1 MPITP
6 TAVFRSPVLLGH
18 DSGNH
23 VERAARIAAI
33 DRELERRG
41 LLANRPL
48 PAFEPATGAQIEAA
62 HAPDHLA
69 ALEAFAQAGG
79 GWIDHD
85 TVMRP
90 DSLDV
95 ARRAAGAGIAAIDGI
110 LEGTFDRAFAIAR
123 PPGHHAT
130 RNQSMGFCLLNTVA
144 IAAAHAR
151 SRGIG
156 RVAIIDWD
164 VHHGNGTQDIFY
176 RDNTVLYCSLHQW
189 GRGFYPG
196 TGSATE
202 TGTGPGE
209 GFTVNVPLAAG
220 TGGEA
225 FLTAL
230 RTCIVPAVNAF
241 RPDLLLVSAGY
252 DAHEDDPIG
261 GMGLNDVAYNNLS
274 RETIELA
281 DRWCGG
287 RLAFILEGGY
297 DVDALARCVA
307 NTIEILDGCPDTGT

>member
-1 MPITP
+1 MSHHSV
-6 TAVFRSPVLLGH
+6 AVFHSPAFLGH
-18 DSGNH
+18 DTGNH
-23 VERAARIAAI
+23 VERAARIASI
-33 DRELERRG
+33 DRELERRE
-41 LLANRPL
+41 LLANRPVS
-48 PAFEPATGAQIEAA
+48 AFGPATEAQIVAA

-69 ALEAFAQAGG
+69 ALEAFAQDGG

-90 DSLDV
+90 DSLDI
-95 ARRAAGAGIAAIDGI
+95 ARLAAGAGVAAIDGI
-110 LEGTFDRAFAIAR
+110 LDRTFDRAFVIAR

-130 RNQSMGFCLLNTVA
+130 RHQSMGFCLLNTVA

-151 SRGIG
+151 NRDAG
-156 RVAIIDWD
+156 RVAIVDWD

-176 RDNTVLYCSLHQW
+176 RDSTVLYCSLHQW

-196 TGSATE
+196 TGAANE

-209 GFTVNVPLAAG
+209 GYTVNVPLAAG
-220 TGGEA
+220 TGGDEFLQA
-225 FLTAL
+225 FRA
-230 RTCIVPAVNAF
+230 RIAPAVNAF
-241 RPDLLLVSAGY
+241 QPDLLLVSAGY

-261 GMGLNDVAYNNLS
+261 GMRLNDVAYNNLS
-274 RETIELA
+274 REMLSLA

-287 RLAFILEGGY
+287 RVAFLLEGGY

-307 NTIEILDGCPDTGT
+307 NTIEILDREPDAGA